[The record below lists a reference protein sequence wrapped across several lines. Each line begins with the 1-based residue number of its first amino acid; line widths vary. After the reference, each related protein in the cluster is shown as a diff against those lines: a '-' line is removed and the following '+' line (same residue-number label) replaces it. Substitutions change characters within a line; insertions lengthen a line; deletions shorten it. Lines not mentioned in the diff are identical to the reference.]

1 MLAVV
6 KKRRTKNALFE
17 VKGNIPLDV
26 LDYLKNKFGKDIRIV
41 KDDEELL
48 NVFETQWYK
57 EVKQTITPGET
68 LRIHKEN
75 LGISQAELGKKIGKF
90 TRQKISDMENGK
102 RSISKEVAKTL
113 SLIFEVPVDRFI

>member
-6 KKRRTKNALFE
+6 KKHRTKNALFE
-17 VKGNIPLDV
+17 IKGNIPPDV
-26 LDYLKNKFGKDIRIV
+26 LDYLKNKFGKDIKIV
-41 KDDEELL
+41 KDDEGLL

-57 EVKQTITPGET
+57 EVKNTTSPGET
-68 LRIHKEN
+68 LRIYREN

-102 RSISKEVAKTL
+102 RNISKEVAKTL